1 MRRNNRIQPRK
12 TSNRLISAVIC
23 LLVVAIC
30 IVFYSRGNEL
40 KAQNEEEKA
49 QIEQLQAEIEKE
61 EQRTEDLKE
70 YSKYVNTKQ
79 FVEDMAREKLGLIY
93 PGELIFK
100 SE

>member
-1 MRRNNRIQPRK
+1 MKNRIRKK
-12 TSNRLISAVIC
+12 TSNRMISAVIC
-23 LLVVAIC
+23 LLVIAIC
-30 IVFYSRGNEL
+30 VVFYSRSREI
-40 KAQNEEEKA
+40 KAQNQDKHEQVEQLRQELEAEEKRA
-49 QIEQLQAEIEKE
+49 QELE
-61 EQRTEDLKE
+61 E